1 MAIIDVSLISKYRTQ
16 LMGVATLLIILVH
29 SYQQGVLMTEWMES
43 LCNIG
48 SIGVDIFLLV
58 SGLGMW
64 YSLEK
69 DSVILYNNTPPSS
82 KFILLVY
89 KTL

>member
-1 MAIIDVSLISKYRTQ
+1 MNKFDVSLISKYGTQ

-29 SYQQGVLMTEWMES
+29 SYQQGVLMPGWMES

-48 SIGVDIFLLV
+48 SLGVDIFLLV

-69 DSVILYNNTPPSS
+69 DSVILYNNTPPS

>member
-69 DSVILYNNTPPSS
+69 DSVILYNNTPPL
-82 KFILLVY
+82 IEVY
-89 KTL
+89 SLGI